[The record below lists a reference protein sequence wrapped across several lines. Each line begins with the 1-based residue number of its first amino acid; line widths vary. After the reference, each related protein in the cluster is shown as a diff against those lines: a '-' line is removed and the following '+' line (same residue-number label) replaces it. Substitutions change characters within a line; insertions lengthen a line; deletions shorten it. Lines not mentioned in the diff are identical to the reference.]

1 MPWDAVMRNA
11 DEVASRPE
19 GTGNVNLTLQDCLSS
34 KILEYYS
41 ALANSGGG
49 DITVT
54 CPDKFESDRDEVIS
68 SVKLRLGDIANISPN
83 PMMSSDFKKFS
94 EGFILN
100 VPSADRLLRPVY
112 LGNSPETGTF
122 VRNGDYIQICKA
134 EQVLSMIRDRSDGD
148 DGKLLTNLDA
158 TSFNSTS
165 LEDFKSSL
173 KKDHVWSL
181 LDIEKLKISSLI
193 VGDHNGKLKPAVA
206 GVLLFSD
213 HHAIASYF
221 KGYRLRYSDGRWAID
236 SEDGRWSGNIQD
248 FRSEVS
254 ICISSLYGNMSEPI
268 MELITNALT
277 HSDYHLG
284 DGVSVVH
291 DGDILKITN
300 YGLFRSSVEESIK
313 GKRDRRNPIMV
324 NMMCSVS
331 SFRGLGNAI
340 NRLDKNGY
348 RVNISENLISGEVT
362 VTVKP
367 DKYTDSEL
375 NSYAKKILELLS
387 DNDRL
392 VIDEI
397 SERIGLGR
405 RQTERYISELKSM
418 GILVRTGSRRS
429 GRWKILR

>member
-254 ICISSLYGNMSEPI
+254 IRISSLYGNMSEPI